1 MTCLVRPG
9 RATFSPTAPA
19 MLGLVVNPVAGM
31 GGSVG
36 LKGTDGDE
44 IVREAVRRGARPHAH
59 DKAFAALTLLSITQ
73 PGLQVFTASGP
84 MGEDAARNAG
94 FGPMVLH
101 CPEPG
106 RSTGADTI
114 AAASA
119 MADRGVD
126 LLLFVGGD
134 GTARDVLSAVNDR
147 VPILGVPAGVK
158 MHSAVFAT
166 NPYKAGLLA
175 GLHLARHSSAV
186 IREAEVMDLDEVA
199 FREDRLSARLFG
211 YARSPFERRLSQN
224 AKAGAGPG
232 EDAALDAVA
241 RRTAAAMQPG
251 RLYILGPGTTT
262 RRVSNALGLPSTLLG
277 VDAVRDGK
285 VVGLD
290 LDECALLDLMQHGE
304 AQIIV
309 GVLGGQGSLFGRG
322 NQQIS
327 AEVIRRAG
335 RDQITVIASIE
346 KLIALGGAPLHVDTG
361 DPEIDALLSGHIRVE
376 TAPGRSTPFR
386 VTT

>member
-1 MTCLVRPG
+1 MTHRLSPAPG
-9 RATFSPTAPA
+9 ASRLPAPA
-19 MLGLVVNPVAGM
+19 MLGLVVNPIAGM

-44 IVREAVRRGARPHAH
+44 IIQEAVRRGARPLANS
-59 DKAFAALTLLSITQ
+59 KAAGALAFLSITQ
-73 PGLQVFTASGP
+73 PGLQVFTASGA
-84 MGEDAARNAG
+84 MGEDAARDAG

-101 CPEPG
+101 CPGPG
-106 RSTGADTI
+106 GSTGADTI
-114 AAASA
+114 AAVSA
-119 MADRGVD
+119 MAERGVD

-134 GTARDVLSAVNDR
+134 GTARDVLTAVDGR

-166 NPYKAGLLA
+166 TPQNAGLLA
-175 GLHLARHSSAV
+175 SLHLAGHASAV
-186 IREAEVMDLDEVA
+186 VRDAEVMDLDEVA
-199 FREDRLSARLFG
+199 YRQDRLSARLFG

-224 AKAGAGPG
+224 AKAGAGRG

-241 RRTAAAMQPG
+241 RRLAADMRPG

-262 RRVSNALGLPSTLLG
+262 RRVSNALGVPSTLLG
-277 VDAVRDGK
+277 VDAVRDGSA
-285 VVGLD
+285 VGLD
-290 LDECALLDLMQHGE
+290 LDESSLLRLIQPGE
-304 AQIIV
+304 TEIIV

-327 AEVIRRAG
+327 AEVIHRVG
-335 RDQITVIASIE
+335 RDQITVLASIE

-361 DPEIDALLSGHIRVE
+361 DHAIDALLSGHIRVE
-376 TAPGRSTPFR
+376 TAPGRSTPYR